1 MRILFFH
8 ENPSLTGKIRRAT
21 RRVTAWVKADG
32 LPCSAVI
39 GIIGGMVLMTLV
51 TIGNTPSG
59 PVADVPSPPFTIS
72 SDSTSTT
79 TPGHG
84 PCITQASRADHGQL
98 MGSIE
103 R

>member
-32 LPCSAVI
+32 LPCATVFFLM
-39 GIIGGMVLMTLV
+39 GGMIIMTLI
-51 TIGNTPSG
+51 TIGEHPSG
-59 PVADVPSPPFTIS
+59 PAAKLSSSPYTIS
-72 SDSTSTT
+72 SDSTSIQ
-79 TPGHG
+79 TPGHD
-84 PCITQASRADHGQL
+84 PCTIASRVDHGQL